1 MAMTTDEMRRGIATL
16 CEKDRE
22 LASIH
27 AYLDKVMDWPL
38 QDIFQLMV
46 LIDELKGRMREEV
59 SHFSF
64 RKKDG
69 TVRQAYGT
77 RASEVIVR
85 HEGAVMPPEKQRQCT
100 GCAFPY
106 FDIERQAWRSFRV
119 DNLMDIDRGYTL

>member
-1 MAMTTDEMRRGIATL
+1 MTAEEMRRGIATL

-38 QDIFQLMV
+38 QDTFQLMTLV
-46 LIDELKGRMREEV
+46 DELKGRMREEV

-85 HEGAVMPPEKQRQCT
+85 HVGALMPPEKQRQGT
-100 GCAFPY
+100 GSAFPY

-119 DNLMDIDRGYTL
+119 DNLIDIDRGYTL

>member
-1 MAMTTDEMRRGIATL
+1 MAITTEEMRSGICIL
-16 CEKDRE
+16 CEKEKE

-27 AYLDKVMDWPL
+27 AYLDKVMGLPL
-38 QDIFQLMV
+38 DETFQLMV
-46 LIDELKGRMREEV
+46 LIDELMKRMRDDV

-100 GCAFPY
+100 GSTFPY

-119 DNLMDIDRGYTL
+119 DNLLDIDRGYTL